1 MRISLLA
8 VGTRLPAWIG
18 DGFETYRKRLP
29 GHIRLELVEIPGG
42 ARSGRDSARNARAEE
57 SARILRRV
65 DGSDLLIALDER
77 GREWSTTELAG
88 ELEKWLAE
96 SPRVALAVGG
106 ADGLDEACRDRAQRL
121 WSLSRLTLP
130 HGMVRVL
137 VAEQLYRAWT
147 LLAGHPYHRA

>member
-18 DGFETYRKRLP
+18 AGFETYRRRLP
-29 GHIRLELVEIPGG
+29 GHIQLDLQEIPGG
-42 ARSGRDSARNARAEE
+42 QRGGRDSAQRARAEE
-57 SARILRRV
+57 GERILRRI
-65 DGSDLLIALDER
+65 DSSDLLIALDER

-88 ELEKWLAE
+88 ELEQWLAE
-96 SPRVALAVGG
+96 YPRVALAVGG
-106 ADGLDEACRDRAQRL
+106 ADGLDQACRDRAHRL

-147 LLAGHPYHRA
+147 LLTGHPYHRA